1 MSIVRFV
8 ALAALLVTVCVPA
21 DAQTVPPRGADATFD
36 VATWNLKFFGEPTMA
51 PSNDAVQLQNV
62 LAVMRQAEIDL
73 WALQEVVD
81 TSTDGEWNT
90 LRSTLRDELGY
101 GAYLGPEVSSNPTF
115 DQRLAFIYDRS
126 VVRPVRT
133 QTILESEAYEFG
145 YRLPLEMQATVTVDG
160 VSRTIYVINFHA
172 KASTGSEDY
181 ARRLAAAGALKD
193 YVDERIARGEEV
205 VVLGDFNDYLVG
217 STRSG
222 QASPYDV
229 FVQDAGY
236 VAATLPLQQ
245 SGGYTYCRSA
255 TCNSG
260 DTRDHILF
268 TAGLSDLFA
277 EADRYGQLITSV
289 PSYVSSTSDHLPAL
303 ARFAFMPTAADD
315 GPEADRVALL
325 DPAPSPFRGHTRLRF
340 RLDAASDVRLEVF
353 DALGRRV
360 ASLAGSFGEGEHAVP
375 LDGRDLRPGLYVV
388 RLTAGGEVHA
398 RPVVRAE

>member
-1 MSIVRFV
+1 MQTVRFA
-8 ALAALLVTVCVPA
+8 ALVALLVAALAPA
-21 DAQTVPPRGADATFD
+21 DAQTVPPRGTDGTFD

-51 PSNDAVQLQNV
+51 PANDAVQLQNV
-62 LAVMRQAEIDL
+62 VAVMRQAEIDL

-81 TSTDGEWNT
+81 TSPDGEWNA
-90 LRSTLRDELGY
+90 LRSELGAGY
-101 GAYLGPEVSSNPTF
+101 GAYLGPQVSSDPTF
-115 DQRLAFIYDRS
+115 DQRLAFVYDRA

-133 QTILESEAYEFG
+133 QAILENEAYAFG

-160 VSRTIYVINFHA
+160 VARTIYVINFHA
-172 KASTGSEDY
+172 KASTGAEDY
-181 ARRLAAAGALKD
+181 ARRLAAAEALKD

-205 VVLGDFNDYLVG
+205 VVLGDYNDYLVG

-268 TAGLSDLFA
+268 TAGLSDLFV

-340 RLDAASDVRLEVF
+340 RLGAASDVRLEVF

-375 LDGRDLRPGLYVV
+375 LDGGALQPGLYVV